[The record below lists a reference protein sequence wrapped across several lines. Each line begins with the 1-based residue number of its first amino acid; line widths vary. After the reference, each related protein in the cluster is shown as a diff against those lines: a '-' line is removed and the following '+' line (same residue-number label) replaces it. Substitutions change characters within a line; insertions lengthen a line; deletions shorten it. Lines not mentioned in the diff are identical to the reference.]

1 MKPAPSSSTPSPAAR
16 AKKPPRASA
25 SPKAASPKSSPS
37 SAPPA
42 PSPTTSSPESTA
54 ASRTDLLTKADIARR
69 LGISRNAVQHHIE
82 RWGLKP
88 VEGRLYSFAQYTST
102 TERSDTSKTIE
113 QAKRDDLLAAT
124 RLKELRIAEA
134 EGRLISRD
142 LAIDLLSSLAQAY
155 LSSIQNILEN
165 RDDCANAQAQLRA
178 DYSAILKR
186 LPRLIENAQAKSE
199 TAP

>member
-1 MKPAPSSSTPSPAAR
+1 MPSRYRKKTPEEAAP
-16 AKKPPRASA
+16 
-25 SPKAASPKSSPS
+25 
-37 SAPPA
+37 
-42 PSPTTSSPESTA
+42 TA
-54 ASRTDLLTKADIARR
+54 APGTDEDLLTKTEIAQR
-69 LGISRNAVQHHIE
+69 LGISKNAVQHHIE
-82 RWGLKP
+82 RWGIKP
-88 VEGRLYSFAQYTST
+88 VQGRKYSYAQYLST

-142 LAIDLLSSLAQAY
+142 LAIDLLSSLSQAY

-186 LPRLIENAQAKSE
+186 LPRLIEQAAEKVE
-199 TAP
+199 DTAK

>member
-1 MKPAPSSSTPSPAAR
+1 MPSRYRKKTPEEAAP
-16 AKKPPRASA
+16 
-25 SPKAASPKSSPS
+25 
-37 SAPPA
+37 
-42 PSPTTSSPESTA
+42 TA
-54 ASRTDLLTKADIARR
+54 APGTEGDLLTKADIARR

-134 EGRLISRD
+134 EGRLIKRD

-155 LSSIQNILEN
+155 LSSIQNILETKA
-165 RDDCANAQAQLRA
+165 DCANAQAQLRA
-178 DYSAILKR
+178 DYAAILKR
-186 LPRLIENAQAKSE
+186 LPRLIENAQAKTE
-199 TAP
+199 AAP